1 MAEKIPQHP
10 LVQALVPDPKQPP
23 QPTVK
28 LVGLPG
34 TSPDASA
41 TRLWLDHDLSSYV
54 DVPSSAVLYNKTL
67 PEDGGSVLWVSAD
80 AKLNYGS
87 VGSHTAQ
94 GSYLGGSIVQQ
105 NLAGAAG
112 YGAPAY
118 TQAPYGTPSVHVI
131 CPTPTA
137 TPSVY
142 VPCVTHTPP
151 CPTPGTVMS
160 VPIFLCPPTHVP
172 PCGLVTHLPPCGPPI
187 THVPPC
193 GNATYAPPCGPATLV
208 PPCGPVTYDAQCTPH
223 VTSNPPCPVVQATYD
238 PACVHPVPVTYDPQ
252 CAPVHVTYYPHCAP
266 TAPATIGP
274 PCMPVAS
281 TPVLCPITHRPPV
294 CPPIVSGPPCTL
306 SHVGCPA
313 PVTHTVPV
321 CRLPISRPPC
331 TFTHLGCPPPV
342 TLDCPPA

>member
-1 MAEKIPQHP
+1 MAEKITPHP

-34 TSPDASA
+34 TSPDASS

-54 DVPSSAVLYNKTL
+54 DVPSGSVLYNKTL
-67 PEDGGSVLWVSAD
+67 PEDGGSVLWVAAD

-112 YGAPAY
+112 YGASTYTPAPY
-118 TQAPYGTPSVHVI
+118 QTPYGTPSVHTI

-137 TPSVY
+137 TFA
-142 VPCVTHTPP
+142 PCHVTHTPP
-151 CPTPGTVMS
+151 CPPPGAVVS
-160 VPIFLCPPTHVP
+160 IPIICFPTHEPPCVLPPTHM
-172 PCGLVTHLPPCGPPI
+172 PCAYGTYGPPCGPPI

-193 GNATYAPPCGPATLV
+193 GNATYAPPCGLPVTHTTPFCPPTHV

-223 VTSNPPCPVVQATYD
+223 ATSSPPCPVVQA
-238 PACVHPVPVTYDPQ
+238 TYDPQ
-252 CAPVHVTYYPHCAP
+252 CAPVHVTYYPHCVPPRPAP
-266 TAPATIGP
+266 LMP
-274 PCMPVAS
+274 PISA
-281 TPVLCPITHRPPV
+281 PVLCGITRV
-294 CPPIVSGPPCTL
+294 PPC
-306 SHVGCPA
+306 V
-313 PVTHTVPV
+313 
-321 CRLPISRPPC
+321 ISRPPC
-331 TFTHLGCPPPV
+331 TYAGLGCHPPV
-342 TLDCPPA
+342 TLAHVLCEQQQ

>member
-34 TSPDASA
+34 TSPDTSA

-105 NLAGAAG
+105 NLAGTAG
-112 YGAPAY
+112 YGASTY
-118 TQAPYGTPSVHVI
+118 TPPPYQTPYGTPSVHVI

-137 TPSVY
+137 TPSAY
-142 VPCVTHTPP
+142 VPCHVTQVPP
-151 CPTPGTVMS
+151 CGHVTYLQPCV
-160 VPIFLCPPTHVP
+160 PPTHVP
-172 PCGLVTHLPPCGPPI
+172 PCGPPI
-187 THVPPC
+187 THIPPC
-193 GNATYAPPCGPATLV
+193 GNATYAPPCGPVTHV

-223 VTSNPPCPVVQATYD
+223 VTHNPPCPVAQATYD
-238 PACVHPVPVTYDPQ
+238 PACVHPIPVTYDPQ
-252 CAPVHVTYYPHCAP
+252 CAPHVTYLPQCATVHATVIAPCLPVSIPVYHC
-266 TAPATIGP
+266 
-274 PCMPVAS
+274 PV
-281 TPVLCPITHRPPV
+281 THRLPI
-294 CPPIVSGPPCTL
+294 CPPIVS
-306 SHVGCPA
+306 
-313 PVTHTVPV
+313 
-321 CRLPISRPPC
+321 RPPC
-331 TFTHLGCPPPV
+331 TYTHVGCPPPV
-342 TLDCPPA
+342 TLDCPA

>member
-34 TSPDASA
+34 TSPDTSA

-54 DVPSSAVLYNKTL
+54 DVPSGSVLYNKTL

-112 YGAPAY
+112 YGAPTY
-118 TQAPYGTPSVHVI
+118 TPPPYQAPYGTPSVHVI

-142 VPCVTHTPP
+142 VPCVTHAPP
-151 CPTPGTVMS
+151 CPVTIVS
-160 VPIFLCPPTHVP
+160 IPIYVCPPTHA
-172 PCGLVTHLPPCGPPI
+172 PCLPPVTRPPMCELI

-193 GNATYAPPCGPATLV
+193 GNATYAPPCGLPVTHTTPFCPPTHV

-223 VTSNPPCPVVQATYD
+223 VTHNPPCPVVQATYD
-238 PACVHPVPVTYDPQ
+238 PT
-252 CAPVHVTYYPHCAP
+252 CAPVHVTYYPHCGP
-266 TAPATIGP
+266 VGPA
-274 PCMPVAS
+274 PVAPPYG
-281 TPVLCPITHRPPV
+281 PVATTTPPV
-294 CPPIVSGPPCTL
+294 CRP
-306 SHVGCPA
+306 
-313 PVTHTVPV
+313 
-321 CRLPISRPPC
+321 PISRPPC
-331 TFTHLGCPPPV
+331 TYHDVGCLPPPPTHTPACLISRPPCTYTHVGCPPPPTV
-342 TLDCPPA
+342 DCPA

>member
-1 MAEKIPQHP
+1 MAEKSPNIPPHP

-54 DVPSSAVLYNKTL
+54 DVPSGAVLYNKTL

-112 YGAPAY
+112 YGAPTY
-118 TQAPYGTPSVHVI
+118 TPPPYQAPYGTPSVHAI

-137 TPSVY
+137 TPSAY
-142 VPCVTHTPP
+142 VPCHVTYTPP
-151 CPTPGTVMS
+151 CGHVTYLHPCV
-160 VPIFLCPPTHVP
+160 PPTHV
-172 PCGLVTHLPPCGPPI
+172 PPCGPPI

-193 GNATYAPPCGPATLV
+193 GNATYAPPCGLITHV

-223 VTSNPPCPVVQATYD
+223 VTHNPPCPVAQATYD
-238 PACVHPVPVTYDPQ
+238 PGCVHPKPVTYDPQ
-252 CAPVHVTYYPHCAP
+252 CAPHVTYLSQCA
-266 TAPATIGP
+266 TAHATLVA
-274 PCMPVAS
+274 PCLPVS
-281 TPVLCPITHRPPV
+281 LGVYLCP
-294 CPPIVSGPPCTL
+294 
-306 SHVGCPA
+306 
-313 PVTHTVPV
+313 THTPQV
-321 CRLPISRPPC
+321 CPISRPPC
-331 TFTHLGCPPPV
+331 TYTHVGCPPPV
-342 TLDCPPA
+342 TVDCPA

>member
-1 MAEKIPQHP
+1 MADKSPNIPPHP

-34 TSPDASA
+34 TSPDTST

-118 TQAPYGTPSVHVI
+118 TPVPYQTPYGTPSVHVI

-137 TPSVY
+137 TPSVH
-142 VPCVTHTPP
+142 VPCATHTQP
-151 CPTPGTVMS
+151 CPTPGTVVS
-160 VPIFLCPPTHVP
+160 IPIICFPTH
-172 PCGLVTHLPPCGPPI
+172 I
-187 THVPPC
+187 PPC
-193 GNATYAPPCGPATLV
+193 GNATYAPPCGLPVTHTTPFCPVTHV

-223 VTSNPPCPVVQATYD
+223 VTHNPPCPVVQATYD
-238 PACVHPVPVTYDPQ
+238 AGCVNPPVVTYDPT
-252 CAPVHVTYYPHCAP
+252 CAPVHVTYHPHCAP
-266 TAPATIGP
+266 VGPATLVP
-274 PCMPVAS
+274 PCIPVGTS
-281 TPVLCPITHRPPV
+281 TPPACRP
-294 CPPIVSGPPCTL
+294 
-306 SHVGCPA
+306 
-313 PVTHTVPV
+313 
-321 CRLPISRPPC
+321 PISRPPC
-331 TFTHLGCPPPV
+331 TFQDAGCLPPVTYTTPVCPPTIISRPPCTYTHV
-342 TLDCPPA
+342 GCTPPATLDCPA